1 MIIGNPIYDRAEEA
15 SFFAEFFT
23 SFLGNGV
30 YPNPSTGMQVLANSG
45 LNLKIQPGKCFIN
58 GYFGLVE
65 EGGETIAIESADSN
79 YNRIDRIV
87 ARWDLELR
95 KIIPFVLKGTPASN
109 PVVPSMTRNSNIYEI
124 ALADVAVKANATVIT
139 QANITDRRLDTSLC
153 GVVSG
158 VIQQLDTTT
167 LFNQYQTWFREKQQE
182 SNEDYQTWFN
192 GFTEPSEKQFIE
204 WFEGIKNRLGE
215 DVATNLQVQLDEIKK
230 ESVIV
235 SKIEPQLD
243 RRKVWLQ
250 KGKNL
255 FDGKYNTGF
264 GYSQT
269 AGEQI
274 VLANVYS
281 NKNIMSIPLNA
292 TKICLSKNGVGIS
305 ARFFFYDSDKNFIT
319 SIAVFDPPYIID
331 IPQNA
336 RYCNCQ
342 TGKDN
347 TNNEFINIQ
356 IETGID
362 DSTLPTT
369 FEEYITPSIYVKN
382 DDGTYEKIIEQ
393 TYLSREEH
401 DEDMKHKVDKIEG
414 KVLSTND
421 FTNAYKTKLDGI
433 EPEANKIITKTAT
446 TKTHTN
452 NPNDNT
458 KVPNMGFLSY
468 WNGAYN
474 ASNTSNITYCYEGEI
489 QAKPTILY
497 DNASGSN
504 GTITLSQTAG
514 NFKFLRICY
523 LRDSSTATEKEY
535 ASVVVY
541 WPNNKNVGLYVNH
554 ATGNVFQMYGTRI
567 KIYGTS
573 ITHVQG
579 DMLAINKTVGI
590 VNYETNNHLKIV
602 SVLGYK

>member
-1 MIIGNPIYDRAEEA
+1 MAEYTEHYNFKKPTETEYYNIKDANTNNTMIDIILYEKVDKIPNKSLSTNDFTDGYKKKIDSMQTLYRFKGTVTTTNDLSIIENANVGDVYKCEENLNNYCWNGRDWI
-15 SFFAEFFT
+15 E
-23 SFLGNGV
+23 LGQDTDFSNI
-30 YPNPSTGMQVLANSG
+30 
-45 LNLKIQPGKCFIN
+45 LK
-58 GYFGLVE
+58 
-65 EGGETIAIESADSN
+65 
-79 YNRIDRIV
+79 RIDDFENQV
-87 ARWDLELR
+87 NE
-95 KIIPFVLKGTPASN
+95 KISKSD
-109 PVVPSMTRNSNIYEI
+109 
-124 ALADVAVKANATVIT
+124 ALTI
-139 QANITDRRLDTSLC
+139 SP
-153 GVVSG
+153 
-158 VIQQLDTTT
+158 
-167 LFNQYQTWFREKQQE
+167 
-182 SNEDYQTWFN
+182 
-192 GFTEPSEKQFIE
+192 TEPTGVS
-204 WFEGIKNRLGE
+204 R
-215 DVATNLQVQLDEIKK
+215 KK
-230 ESVIV
+230 IW
-235 SKIEPQLD
+235 I
-243 RRKVWLQ
+243 Q

-255 FDGKYNTGF
+255 FNGKYNTGF

-347 TNNEFINIQ
+347 ANNEFINIQ
-356 IETGID
+356 IETGMD
-362 DSTLPTT
+362 DSTLPTA

-382 DDGTYEKIIEQ
+382 DDDTYEEIIEQ

-401 DEDMKHKVDKIEG
+401 NEDMKHKVDKIEG

-433 EPEANKIITKTAT
+433 ETGANKIITKTAT

-458 KVPNMGFLSY
+458 KVPNIGFLSY
-468 WNGAYN
+468 WNGAHN

-590 VNYETNNHLKIV
+590 VDYETNNHLKIV